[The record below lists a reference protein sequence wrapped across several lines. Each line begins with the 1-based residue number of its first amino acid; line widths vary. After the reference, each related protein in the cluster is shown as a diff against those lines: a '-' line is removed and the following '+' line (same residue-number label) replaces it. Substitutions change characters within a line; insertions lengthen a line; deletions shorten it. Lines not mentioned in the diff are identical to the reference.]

1 MTNPNDRAIFFDKDG
16 TLVEDAPYRA
26 DPMALKLLPGAAEG
40 LAKLRAAG
48 YRLFIVSNQPGVAR
62 GLFRESALEPVVRRL
77 EELLEAKDAAIDG
90 FYYCPHHPDG
100 RVRGYAV
107 ECRCRKPSPG
117 LIDDACREHGLDPLR
132 SWMIGSVLDDVEAG
146 RRAGC
151 RTVMIQ
157 SREGGPELGREHL
170 RAADL
175 AKAADAIL
183 ARERAEGNRISQRL
197 HGRNR
202 VAPKRPS
209 LARKDVR

>member
-1 MTNPNDRAIFFDKDG
+1 MNPSSDRAVFFDKDG
-16 TLVEDAPYRA
+16 TLVEDAPHRA
-26 DPMALKLLPGAAEG
+26 DPKALKLLPGAAEG

-77 EELLEAKDAAIDG
+77 EALLDAKDAAIDG

-100 RVRGYAV
+100 RIRGYAM
-107 ECRCRKPSPG
+107 ECRCRKPAPG

-132 SWMIGSVLDDVEAG
+132 SWMIGTVPDDVEAG

-157 SREGGPELGREHL
+157 GRDGADLGRGPHL
-170 RAADL
+170 SARDL
-175 AKAADAIL
+175 AKAADLIL
-183 ARERAEGNRISQRL
+183 ARERSEGRR
-197 HGRNR
+197 
-202 VAPKRPS
+202 
-209 LARKDVR
+209 ARTVTT